1 MSEWSDEQHDPPATG
16 GENRGAEE
24 DAASQGGEGARN
36 ADVTPPIGD
45 RRATSAC
52 RPTRRSRARR
62 RRPGRTSSRRRRRGS
77 AARRRSQQGADSR
90 DSDGRDFFDLGERN
104 DNCELFAGRAPKRR
118 AAPVTTLQPGSRRRA
133 ADALDPRVCR
143 PFAR

>member
-45 RRATSAC
+45 DAVKGQTQAPALPGDVGVPSDEEI
-52 RPTRRSRARR
+52 AREEE
-62 RRPGRTSSRRRRRGS
+62 
-77 AARRRSQQGADSR
+77 AASE
-90 DSDGRDFFDLGERN
+90 DG
-104 DNCELFAGRAPKRR
+104 
-118 AAPVTTLQPGSRRRA
+118 
-133 ADALDPRVCR
+133 
-143 PFAR
+143 